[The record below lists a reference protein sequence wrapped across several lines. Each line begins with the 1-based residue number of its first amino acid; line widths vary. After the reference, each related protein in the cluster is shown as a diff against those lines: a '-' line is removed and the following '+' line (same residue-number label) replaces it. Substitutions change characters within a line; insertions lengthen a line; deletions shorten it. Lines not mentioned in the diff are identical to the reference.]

1 MAIITGTEER
11 NGVMYFTTDTGNLVP
26 VKSVLQSQYPNV
38 KFNDRGDAVVGT
50 PSPDNETSSIPK
62 NNFGDVYKKYGNE
75 DIAFGRGILANAGNV
90 AAQGLPEE
98 MGVLRNV
105 VSYPAD
111 ITNGLLMLGSGGAQK
126 GLAALAELMPGSTRS
141 EDRLARY
148 LNAMLEN
155 PIFGGTT
162 TIFPLGLAN
171 ATKTQAKHAIKGLLQ

>member
-1 MAIITGTEER
+1 MATITGTEER

-38 KFNDRGDAVVGT
+38 DFNDRGDAVAGT
-50 PSPDNETSSIPK
+50 PSPDNETSAIPK
-62 NNFGDVYKKYGNE
+62 NTFGDVYKKYGNE

-111 ITNGLLMLGSGGAQK
+111 IANGLLMLGSGGAQK
-126 GLAALAELMPGSTRS
+126 GLAALAELMPGSTNS
-141 EDRLARY
+141 EDRLAKD

-155 PIFGGTT
+155 PMFGGTT
-162 TIFPLGLAN
+162 TMFPLGVAD
-171 ATKTQAKHAIKGLLQ
+171 ATRMQAKQAIKGFLE